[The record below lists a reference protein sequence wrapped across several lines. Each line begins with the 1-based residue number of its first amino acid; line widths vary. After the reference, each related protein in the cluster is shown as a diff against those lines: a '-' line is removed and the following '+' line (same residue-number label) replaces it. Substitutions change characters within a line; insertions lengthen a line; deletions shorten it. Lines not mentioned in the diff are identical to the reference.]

1 MSRVSQMLQT
11 STGSFSS
18 SFLLAAIMLIV
29 GAGLTF
35 TLKRHPKPA
44 AVPAGAIFEPQLGFT
59 MADGGEKIEKK
70 DKE

>member
-1 MSRVSQMLQT
+1 MLRDR
-11 STGSFSS
+11 SS
-18 SFLLAAIMLIV
+18 SFLLAALILIV

-35 TLKRHPKPA
+35 TLKTSKPA